1 MTPLGGF
8 VAGYQVISS
17 WLMSM
22 LAVLAV
28 IVSVIICLVFVEFI
42 FGRGAIGRAYTVKT
56 HLSDSEFSSAANR
69 NVM

>member
-1 MTPLGGF
+1 
-8 VAGYQVISS
+8 
-17 WLMSM
+17 MSM

-42 FGRGAIGRAYTVKT
+42 FGRGAIVQAYTVKT
-56 HLSDSEFSSAANR
+56 HLSDSEVSSAANR